1 MEIKRIERGRY
12 RGHLDLLG
20 TMETMAPG
28 ETWQIPAGQI
38 ALRTVRNVTS
48 VVTRTTEKV
57 FTSQCPGLTQPYIT
71 IRRIR

>member
-1 MEIKRIERGRY
+1 MEIKRQERGRY
-12 RGHLDLLG
+12 RGRLDLLR
-20 TMETMAPG
+20 TLETMAPG
-28 ETWQIPAGQI
+28 ESWQIPSGQI

-48 VVTRTTEKV
+48 VATRTTDKV